1 MGRLEVSCRRFA
13 ILSGIEQDPGDYA
26 ACIHPSTPGLQRK
39 GTLALIT
46 EPAGSRDIE
55 TCKLTQRVV
64 VDSYF
69 SDSALSLTSSL
80 LNALDHANTALLQ
93 YNYAPPSPP
102 EGPGDTLVQSGSTR
116 ARRARV

>member
-13 ILSGIEQDPGDYA
+13 ILSGVEQDPGDYA
-26 ACIHPSTPGLQRK
+26 VCVQPSIPGMQRK
-39 GTLALIT
+39 GTLAIIT
-46 EPAGSRDIE
+46 EAAGSHPSLDVE
-55 TCKLTQRVV
+55 ACKLTQRVV

-93 YNYAPPSPP
+93 YNY
-102 EGPGDTLVQSGSTR
+102 
-116 ARRARV
+116 